1 MTWDGKERRSGQDR
15 RQGERR
21 RTVRYN
27 VANLLIIDGITWID
41 SEESPRR
48 HFIRR
53 REDREMLAEKI
64 LKISQ
69 P

>member
-1 MTWDGKERRSGQDR
+1 MTWDGTEKRSGQDR

-27 VANLLIIDGITWID
+27 VKTLLIIDGITWID

-48 HFIRR
+48 YFIRR
-53 REDREMLAEKI
+53 REDREVLADKI
-64 LKISQ
+64 MKISQ